1 MSALE
6 GIKVIDLSAY
16 APGRCA
22 TMMLADFGAEVI
34 GIEQVIAAR
43 KGDFKMLNDDAH
55 PRWVWH
61 QRNKRSL
68 TLNLKAEE
76 GLAIFNELTASAD
89 VVLEAFKPGTTK
101 RLGVD
106 YETVSKLNSR
116 LVYCSISGFGQ
127 DGPYSQLV
135 NHEPNYQALSGVMDR
150 NRFHNGPPHMHS
162 AFLGDL
168 VGGSLNAVVSILMAI
183 IHRDKTGKG
192 QHIDVSMTA
201 GLLPLL
207 GYHAYS
213 QQLTEHAN
221 LFSTASPALNIIP
234 EQAVY
239 ETKDGLHVGISI
251 PEPWLYKRAC
261 EELGCPELID
271 KQFADDDATR
281 KAAFDRFQ
289 GIFLTRTR
297 DEWDAFNREHDLGI
311 SPVKSLD
318 EVFEDEQMLHRGMV
332 IEHDYEP
339 VGTVK
344 HVGVPFKMT
353 ETPSVGVRN
362 IPRYGEDTSAILQE
376 LGRSSETI
384 DALREKG
391 VV

>member
-1 MSALE
+1 MNALE
-6 GIKVIDLSAY
+6 GIKVLDLSAY

-34 GIEQVIAAR
+34 GIEQVVAAR

-68 TLNLKAEE
+68 TLNLKSPE
-76 GLAIFNELTASAD
+76 GLEIFNELVDGAD
-89 VVLEAFKPGTTK
+89 VVLEAFKPGTAK

-106 YETVSKLNSR
+106 YETLSKLNPK

-135 NHEPNYQALSGVMDR
+135 NHEPNYQALSGVMER
-150 NRFHNGPPHMHS
+150 NRFFEGPPHMHS

-168 VGGSLNAVVSILMAI
+168 VGGSLNAVVGILMAI
-183 IHRDKTGKG
+183 IHRNNTGKG

-207 GYHAYS
+207 GYHAYA
-213 QQLTEHAN
+213 QQLPEHAN
-221 LFSTASPALNIIP
+221 FFSTTSPAYNVVP

-239 ETKDGLHVGISI
+239 ETKDGLHVGVSI
-251 PEPWLYKRAC
+251 PEPWLYRRAC
-261 EELGCPELID
+261 EELGCPDLAD
-271 KQFADDDATR
+271 KQFVEDEESR
-281 KAAFDRFQ
+281 KAAFARFQ
-289 GIFLTRTR
+289 EIFLTRTR

-311 SPVKSLD
+311 SPVKSLE
-318 EVFEDEQMLHRGMV
+318 EVFEDEQMLHRKMI

-344 HVGVPFKMT
+344 HVGVPFT
-353 ETPSVGVRN
+353 LSETPSVGIRN
-362 IPRYGEDTSAILQE
+362 IPRYGEDTHSILKE
-376 LGRSSETI
+376 IGRSEDTI
-384 DALREKG
+384 NALRG
-391 VV
+391 VGIC